1 MSTSFKSVHGILSIC
16 TPPRQREG
24 FHSTQLGVPAKQQR
38 TSARFLFS
46 TPRTASSRR
55 RTPADR
61 FIPTRLG
68 QNSEFSSHAL
78 TRTISK
84 SRDRLDR
91 AGIEDDLQE
100 NALQEQLLELEGCS
114 SDTRVLNFTPVK
126 SKPSEQYNTY
136 SDTKPWF
143 VFPSEDYWDSPVL
156 SPSLQRKRMQ
166 KRTKIPKSAEKVLDA
181 PNIVNDFCKSNHR
194 LSRLR
199 TLDNLWSNSSLY

>member
-126 SKPSEQYNTY
+126 SKPSEQYIIH
-136 SDTKPWF
+136 SQIPM
-143 VFPSEDYWDSPVL
+143 VCFPL
-156 SPSLQRKRMQ
+156 RGLLGLACSLTVAPTEEAAKENEN
-166 KRTKIPKSAEKVLDA
+166 TKISRESA
-181 PNIVNDFCKSNHR
+181 
-194 LSRLR
+194 
-199 TLDNLWSNSSLY
+199 

>member
-126 SKPSEQYNTY
+126 SKSSEQYIIHSQIPNHNGL
-136 SDTKPWF
+136 F
-143 VFPSEDYWDSPVL
+143 SPQRTIGTRL
-156 SPSLQRKRMQ
+156 FSHRRSNGRGCKRERKYQNQQRKCLMHQ
-166 KRTKIPKSAEKVLDA
+166 I
-181 PNIVNDFCKSNHR
+181 
-194 LSRLR
+194 LSMTFVSQLLN
-199 TLDNLWSNSSLY
+199 TVQY